1 MQNPNL
7 KALNRRALLLMLVG
21 LLLAAILFS
30 LPLYSFQARI
40 FTKKSA
46 NTFVGDEKYQSVRAE
61 MEEIA
66 ESYRADGFDVDI
78 SEDVTLRT
86 NSKGEQTSLIAFSV
100 TQDIHRNLWSFLPS
114 SLPSAH
120 VLRAIALCMLLS
132 AACALLGLRGEE
144 ETVHRYLPARSRRL
158 RTAAG
163 VLLLIAVL
171 LVPVFLLMNNYFFSR
186 RLALIGKGLISE
198 GVEQSFR
205 QADSFLFG
213 GRMGEKI
220 GDALSGLQYDPS
232 GMLWLLIPCLLLSIV
247 FAIQL
252 RNGEIKSALLRGLL
266 YFFVVVMCLAILYPY
281 YVMLVTG
288 FRSNAETLD
297 INFLHMFPTEW
308 KFENLA
314 YIVQRGVPRYL
325 LNSLIIAGGAT
336 LLAMLCGIPAAYAM
350 ARMSFRGKKAF
361 LGFVIMSQM
370 FSPVVLLIGISQL
383 MSTLHLNDS
392 VLGLMLINAAFN
404 QAFAIWLLRGTF
416 VSISPEMEQAALID
430 GCSTMGSLTAG
441 PAPHGGPRDR
451 DGADLRVHQRLER
464 VHHLHRAHPAADPAP
479 HHRGYHAVQ
488 LLQHDRVA
496 VPVRLLAAR
505 HDPGRDPLHDHREAP
520 HLRSHRRRRQ
530 GLSAAD
536 NRIPQRKTT
545 GKAGGFSSCRQSV
558 DSLKGKNENF
568 RKSFHFCIY

>member
-1 MQNPNL
+1 MQNPDL

-40 FTKKSA
+40 YTKKSA

-171 LVPVFLLMNNYFFSR
+171 LVPVFLLMNNFFFSR

-370 FSPVVLLIGISQL
+370 FSPVVLLIGITQL
-383 MSTLHLNDS
+383 MDSLHLTNTVMS
-392 VLGLMLINAAFN
+392 LVFVNAAFN

-416 VSISPEMEQAALID
+416 VSISPEMEQAAMID
-430 GCSTMGSLTAG
+430 GCGTVSSLLRVLLPMAAPGIVTALIFVFINAWNEYTIATVLIQLQTLRPITVGITQFSSFNMIEWQYLFASSLLATIPVVILFMTIEKHLTSGLTAG
-441 PAPHGGPRDR
+441 G
-451 DGADLRVHQRLER
+451 V
-464 VHHLHRAHPAADPAP
+464 
-479 HHRGYHAVQ
+479 
-488 LLQHDRVA
+488 
-496 VPVRLLAAR
+496 
-505 HDPGRDPLHDHREAP
+505 
-520 HLRSHRRRRQ
+520 
-530 GLSAAD
+530 
-536 NRIPQRKTT
+536 
-545 GKAGGFSSCRQSV
+545 
-558 DSLKGKNENF
+558 KG
-568 RKSFHFCIY
+568 